1 MTKFI
6 AVIKTGLCPEP
17 RDFFRHGNIPKKS
30 EKRKAEKKKSRSETL
45 RLLRSGARIFLDRLR
60 PRIAALRFFK
70 HGKIHC
76 VLEKVKR
83 HEPKRKRFAFC
94 CNVI

>member
-30 EKRKAEKKKSRSETL
+30 EKRKAEAKHSDFFGLLLGYSLNGCVPALPFSAFPSKIKYT
-45 RLLRSGARIFLDRLR
+45 RLFQKAKEVCLLLQRGL
-60 PRIAALRFFK
+60 
-70 HGKIHC
+70 
-76 VLEKVKR
+76 
-83 HEPKRKRFAFC
+83 
-94 CNVI
+94 N

>member
-30 EKRKAEKKKSRSETL
+30 EKRKAEAKHS
-45 RLLRSGARIFLDRLR
+45 D
-60 PRIAALRFFK
+60 FF
-70 HGKIHC
+70 G
-76 VLEKVKR
+76 L
-83 HEPKRKRFAFC
+83 
-94 CNVI
+94 